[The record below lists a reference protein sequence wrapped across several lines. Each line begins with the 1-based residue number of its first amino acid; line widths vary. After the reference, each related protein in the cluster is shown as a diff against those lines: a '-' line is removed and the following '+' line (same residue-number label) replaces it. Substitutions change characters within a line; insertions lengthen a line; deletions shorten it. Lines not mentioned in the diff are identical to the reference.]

1 MRNGKE
7 LTKLRRVVEKVVRSS
22 KHASSAYRQYMILY
36 ASIYINIYIYIIY
49 IEYIYKYIYISY
61 IYYIYILYILYIYI
75 YMYGQKNK
83 NEFLSINPLYTLT

>member
-36 ASIYINIYIYIIY
+36 ASIYINIYIYI
-49 IEYIYKYIYISY
+49 
-61 IYYIYILYILYIYI
+61 YILYISSIYINIYIYLIYIIYIYI
-75 YMYGQKNK
+75 IYIIHIYIYVWAKKQ
-83 NEFLSINPLYTLT
+83 E